1 LRGQKGYAQVTG
13 SVLLKIQ
20 LCIEVLESTIL
31 GSESSI
37 APETIQAYRE
47 TDYRVF
53 SDIPVT
59 LRIAERNEALLGLYK
74 TNRCD
79 SGAFV
84 TACNPLGQQFS
95 EAENTRLQDQLEH
108 ELGFRSLNFIAGEGK
123 HPVGDWPGEPS
134 FLVFG
139 LSLEAA
145 KTLGRK
151 LEQNAIVWCGN
162 DAVPQLVLLR

>member
-1 LRGQKGYAQVTG
+1 
-13 SVLLKIQ
+13 
-20 LCIEVLESTIL
+20 L

-59 LRIAERNEALLGLYK
+59 LRIAEKNEALLGLYK
-74 TNRCD
+74 ANRSD
-79 SGAFV
+79 SCAFV
-84 TACNPLGQQFS
+84 TACNPLGQQLS
-95 EAENTRLQDQLEH
+95 EAENASLQYQLAR
-108 ELGFRSLNFIAGEGK
+108 ELEFRSLNFISGEGK
-123 HPVGDWPGEPS
+123 HPVGDWPGESS

-145 KTLGRK
+145 KTFGRK
-151 LEQNAIVWCGN
+151 LEQNAIVWCGA
-162 DAVPQLVLLR
+162 DAVPQLVLLQ

>member
-1 LRGQKGYAQVTG
+1 M
-13 SVLLKIQ
+13 S
-20 LCIEVLESTIL
+20 
-31 GSESSI
+31 SESSI
-37 APETIQAYRE
+37 EQETILAYRE
-47 TDYRVF
+47 TEFRVF
-53 SDIPVT
+53 SDTPVT
-59 LRIAERNEALLGLYK
+59 LRIAEKNEALLGLYK
-74 TNRCD
+74 ANRSV

-95 EAENTRLQDQLEH
+95 EAENARLHDLLDY

-145 KTLGRK
+145 KTLGKK
-151 LEQNAIVWCGN
+151 LEQSAIVWCGP